1 MIDKVEA
8 ARRQIECAIR
18 LVAREDDD
26 LAVHT
31 LIMAAYTIL
40 EDLSKG
46 TVLYESG
53 LKPHLTAGDMLIV
66 SADIPPQWTIS
77 MRLTR
82 RPRLCPCAR
91 RIGGR
96 KQVIRRDRLADRHR
110 GR

>member
-1 MIDKVEA
+1 MFLGFA
-8 ARRQIECAIR
+8 SRRITR
-18 LVAREDDD
+18 DLRRD

-46 TVLYESG
+46 TIPYVLYELG

-82 RPRLCPCAR
+82 RTRLCPCAR
-91 RIGGR
+91 THWRT
-96 KQVIRRDRLADRHR
+96 
-110 GR
+110 